1 MSVWYCDLSHLLQYG
16 SLALTL
22 LALVLAW
29 YDKTKFSIMVLGLS
43 VLLQVGVTSLPSC
56 ASIFDPRGLPVVG
69 QPAH

>member
-1 MSVWYCDLSHLLQYG
+1 MSVWYCDLAHWLQYG

-29 YDKTKFSIMVLGLS
+29 LDKTKASIMWLAVS

-56 ASIFDPRGLPVVG
+56 ATIWDPRGLPVVG
-69 QPAH
+69 QPAR